1 MNWPCDH
8 WPFARSLQERRVGAS
23 AKRSWSLLM
32 KVSRFACQWAIH
44 APSQPL
50 STPKTGSWKASAC
63 KTKTLNA
70 LKTASLFFFY
80 QGNGTER
87 AWEGYFFPWKDQ
99 HIYGSWGFT
108 ANRRAPAFRLRIS
121 WSVTAK
127 RIWGNRQQKQDQK
140 AESKTILISNVQ
152 CYSSGKWPFK
162 KSKVVKNCHQTFA
175 TYAKESF
182 GKSNAFFDFC
192 WKVFVHAQ
200 SHCKSNWLGMARTLW
215 HWIWF
220 GPNLCSWLWA
230 QHGATMGTYRNRV
243 SFRQPLVCM

>member
-1 MNWPCDH
+1 MKRNYQPKQVCSCQIGPSTLCID
-8 WPFARSLQERRVGAS
+8 PVTIDRSQGRCKNDVLGLQPKG
-23 AKRSWSLLM
+23 SWSLLM

-70 LKTASLFFFY
+70 LKTASLFFFTREM
-80 QGNGTER
+80 GRKGLGKDTS
-87 AWEGYFFPWKDQ
+87 FPWKDQ

-175 TYAKESF
+175 TYAKESL
-182 GKSNAFFDFC
+182 
-192 WKVFVHAQ
+192 WKIQCIF
-200 SHCKSNWLGMARTLW
+200 WLLLKRS
-215 HWIWF
+215 
-220 GPNLCSWLWA
+220 LCMPKVIA
-230 QHGATMGTYRNRV
+230 NQTG
-243 SFRQPLVCM
+243 